1 MRATLTTGG
10 ILEMSYIKPEAV
22 LSPRSRV
29 GGILEVIHD
38 PQENGMSVAR
48 IIWDEEP
55 RLAVRWNGD
64 DAKPLGNPV
73 ARGQATW
80 FIVDGFAAASVEEAA
95 REAAEKSPNSLVSK
109 YREMARD
116 SEREREAEEWT
127 EGLMRDASSQG

>member
-1 MRATLTTGG
+1 MPYVR
-10 ILEMSYIKPEAV
+10 PEEV
-22 LSPRSRV
+22 LSPKSRV

-48 IIWDEEP
+48 IMWDEEP
-55 RLAVRWNGD
+55 RLAIRWNGD
-64 DAKPLGNPV
+64 DSKPLGNPV

-80 FIVDGFAAASVEEAA
+80 FIVDGFAAESIEQAA

-116 SEREREAEEWT
+116 SDREREAEEWT

>member
-1 MRATLTTGG
+1 MA
-10 ILEMSYIKPEAV
+10 YIKPENV
-22 LSPRSRV
+22 LSPKRRV

-55 RLAVRWNGD
+55 RLAIRWNGD

-80 FIVDGFAAASVEEAA
+80 FIVDGFAATSVEQAA
-95 REAAEKSPNSLVSK
+95 REAAEKSPNSLVSR

-116 SEREREAEEWT
+116 LAREREAEEWT
-127 EGLMRDASSQG
+127 EGLIGDASSQG